1 MEDNQLIFCIGYNK
15 SGTTSLYKAITDLG
29 FEGYHEDMMGNA
41 EYLLRGVMIEELVHR
56 RYSKHLNVVYDWVE
70 ECKIKTQKAS
80 DDQNFIKHMN
90 VFKDVPFSLPGV
102 WKKLYERYPNAKYIL
117 TERDSADQWF
127 NSITRFHQ
135 IGFGYKQDKKSVIT
149 WKDLTKSKY
158 RYHSYVH
165 DCMLFLNTYGLVKTK
180 SKLPYDSQLKDSYNL
195 HNSEVKDFFKN
206 KDNFLSINVAN
217 DLDYLKLCSFLDKE
231 PPSPPIRKRRS
242 KRHGVDVSLNK
253 FPRLKITKDPSTW
266 DNL

>member
-102 WKKLYERYPNAKYIL
+102 WKKLYGDHGQK
-117 TERDSADQWF
+117 W
-127 NSITRFHQ
+127 
-135 IGFGYKQDKKSVIT
+135 
-149 WKDLTKSKY
+149 
-158 RYHSYVH
+158 
-165 DCMLFLNTYGLVKTK
+165 
-180 SKLPYDSQLKDSYNL
+180 
-195 HNSEVKDFFKN
+195 
-206 KDNFLSINVAN
+206 
-217 DLDYLKLCSFLDKE
+217 
-231 PPSPPIRKRRS
+231 PSPPQRNPLGPTRC
-242 KRHGVDVSLNK
+242 LNMM
-253 FPRLKITKDPSTW
+253 
-266 DNL
+266 NLHDES